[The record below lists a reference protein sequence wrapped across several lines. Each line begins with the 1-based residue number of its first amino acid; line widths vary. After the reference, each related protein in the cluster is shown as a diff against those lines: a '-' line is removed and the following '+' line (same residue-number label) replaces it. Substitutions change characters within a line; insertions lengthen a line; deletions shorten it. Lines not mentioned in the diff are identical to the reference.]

1 MANAPVTTEKAPSR
15 TERSRLRMRMK
26 DLLLLLPNLFT
37 LMMRLVRDPRVS
49 RADKVI
55 LGGTILYVI
64 APLDFIPD
72 MIPFIGQVD
81 DTYLVAISLMRLLT
95 RADARVVAEHW
106 KNDIDVKRL
115 LDSIIEVA
123 SFFLPKPIRYALTA
137 KIDVN
142 EPRSLRMVRG
152 AKDGKQE
159 AASGK

>member
-1 MANAPVTTEKAPSR
+1 MTKAPEKPEKAPPK
-15 TERSRLRMRMK
+15 ERGQLRKRMK
-26 DLLLLLPNLFT
+26 DLLLLLPDLLV
-37 LMMRLVRDPRVS
+37 LMLRLVRDARVS

-55 LGGTILYVI
+55 LGGAILYVI

-81 DTYLVAISLMRLLT
+81 DSYLVAISLMRMLS

-123 SFFLPKPIRYALTA
+123 AVFLPKPIRYALTA

-152 AKDGKQE
+152 AKAAKQE
-159 AASGK
+159 ASAGD

>member
-1 MANAPVTTEKAPSR
+1 MTKAKVKTEEAPSR
-15 TERSRLRMRMK
+15 TERGRLRKRMK
-26 DLLLLLPNLFT
+26 DLLLLLPNLFA
-37 LMMRLVRDPRVS
+37 LMVRLVRDPRVS

-55 LGGTILYVI
+55 LGGAILYVI

-81 DTYLVAISLMRLLT
+81 DSYLVAVSLVRLLS
-95 RADARVVAEHW
+95 RADPRIVADHW
-106 KNDIDVKRL
+106 KNQIDVKRL

-123 SFFLPKPIRYALTA
+123 GIFLPKPIRYALTA

-152 AKDGKQE
+152 AKDAQKD
-159 AASGK
+159 AAGSK

>member
-1 MANAPVTTEKAPSR
+1 MTKAPVSTEEAPPR
-15 TERSRLRMRMK
+15 KERGRLKKRMK
-26 DLLLLLPNLFT
+26 DLLLLLPNLLA
-37 LMMRLVRDPRVS
+37 LMVRLVRDPRVS

-81 DTYLVAISLMRLLT
+81 DTYLVAVSLLRLLS
-95 RADARVVAEHW
+95 RADARVVADHW
-106 KNDIDVKRL
+106 KNEIDVKQL
-115 LDSIIEVA
+115 LDSIVEV
-123 SFFLPKPIRYALTA
+123 SSMFLPKAIRFALTA

-152 AKDGKQE
+152 AKDAKKE
-159 AASGK
+159 AAST